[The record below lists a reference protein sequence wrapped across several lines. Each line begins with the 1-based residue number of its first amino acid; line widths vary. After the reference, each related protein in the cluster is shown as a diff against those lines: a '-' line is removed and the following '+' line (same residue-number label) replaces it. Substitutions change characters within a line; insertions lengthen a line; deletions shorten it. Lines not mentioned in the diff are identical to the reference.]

1 MTDEIQIRL
10 AFKNHMEALLGVDNE
25 VIQFTPEVLYPLNP
39 DLSSLQDSITDLEIE
54 LAVRQLAK
62 QKASGPDGILN
73 EFLQM
78 HWPIVKSEV
87 IHIVQGFFDHNIDL
101 TAINQ
106 ANITMIP
113 KKDEPKQVGDFRP
126 ISVMNALPK
135 LISKF
140 LANRLRGFLPALISS
155 SQTAFIQGRQITE
168 NFNST
173 RETLHHISKSG
184 KPACFIKL
192 DFAKAFDSVNWSF
205 LKTVM
210 VARGFPA
217 RWIKWIEGILS
228 TASSRIIMNGGV
240 TEFFT
245 HRKGLRQGD
254 PLSPM
259 LFNLV
264 VDVLQKMI
272 QVVNAS
278 HNIRLS
284 SKLRQSVIIHQYAD
298 DTVLIA
304 NNSTTTLF
312 SLKIML
318 RLFSA
323 VSGLQINFQKSS
335 WIPINQSP
343 EEVQISSA
351 ILGCSLSDFPV
362 TYLGLPLT
370 INRPTSAAFMP
381 LIERLESKLEGWK
394 SKLISRGGR
403 LLLMNAVLSAIPI
416 YYMGSFVLPKWVIK
430 RIDRIRRSF
439 LWGQSEGRRG
449 ISLINWEAVC
459 APKQYGGMGGADL
472 EKRNWALLLRWW

>member
-135 LISKF
+135 LISKI

-217 RWIKWIEGILS
+217 RWIKWIEGI
-228 TASSRIIMNGGV
+228 
-240 TEFFT
+240 
-245 HRKGLRQGD
+245 
-254 PLSPM
+254 
-259 LFNLV
+259 
-264 VDVLQKMI
+264 
-272 QVVNAS
+272 
-278 HNIRLS
+278 
-284 SKLRQSVIIHQYAD
+284 
-298 DTVLIA
+298 
-304 NNSTTTLF
+304 
-312 SLKIML
+312 
-318 RLFSA
+318 
-323 VSGLQINFQKSS
+323 
-335 WIPINQSP
+335 
-343 EEVQISSA
+343 
-351 ILGCSLSDFPV
+351 
-362 TYLGLPLT
+362 
-370 INRPTSAAFMP
+370 
-381 LIERLESKLEGWK
+381 
-394 SKLISRGGR
+394 
-403 LLLMNAVLSAIPI
+403 
-416 YYMGSFVLPKWVIK
+416 
-430 RIDRIRRSF
+430 
-439 LWGQSEGRRG
+439 
-449 ISLINWEAVC
+449 
-459 APKQYGGMGGADL
+459 
-472 EKRNWALLLRWW
+472 